1 MFAPRGRRTDCA
13 KRITVNGET
22 VDSPAFNVEGN
33 EKILLD
39 GEKLP
44 AVESTRLWLYYK
56 PTGLLTTHKDTSNR
70 PTVFDNLPAGLPRVI
85 SVGRLD
91 LNSEGLLLLTNNGE
105 LSRTLELPQNGWSRR
120 YKVKVHGRVSQAKID
135 SLADGVTV
143 DGVAYGP
150 VKILLGETQGTNTW
164 LTITLQEGK
173 NREIRRLMK
182 YIGLE
187 VARLIR
193 LSYGPF
199 QLGSLKKA
207 KCARFRK
214 SSERTARRQI
224 PVMRIIG
231 GLYRGKN
238 FFRRVQFTFVPL
250 PIRRAKL
257 FLTFYTA
264 NFPSRGINFESPTF
278 LPAAA
283 RLRSRRFPAA
293 CGMQP
298 WQTLTSPTRHA
309 MLRFFRPKNKI
320 RLLKADA
327 ARLPAADAPFDLIFL
342 DAPYH
347 KGLSEKRWLRFC
359 GKTGWPKTLYAW
371 WNWPVTK
378 PLPFRPDCK
387 RLTTAATASAVL
399 FFSANKQLD
408 FLSKKSII
416 ITVQLNYL
424 HYDFNFT

>member
-1 MFAPRGRRTDCA
+1 MSERLDKFIARSGVCSRRA
-13 KRITVNGET
+13 AEELIAQKRITVNGET

-199 QLGSLKKA
+199 QLGSLKKGEVREVPQ
-207 KCARFRK
+207 KVLKEQLGDKFR
-214 SSERTARRQI
+214 
-224 PVMRIIG
+224 
-231 GLYRGKN
+231 L
-238 FFRRVQFTFVPL
+238 
-250 PIRRAKL
+250 
-257 FLTFYTA
+257 
-264 NFPSRGINFESPTF
+264 
-278 LPAAA
+278 
-283 RLRSRRFPAA
+283 
-293 CGMQP
+293 
-298 WQTLTSPTRHA
+298 
-309 MLRFFRPKNKI
+309 
-320 RLLKADA
+320 
-327 ARLPAADAPFDLIFL
+327 
-342 DAPYH
+342 
-347 KGLSEKRWLRFC
+347 
-359 GKTGWPKTLYAW
+359 
-371 WNWPVTK
+371 
-378 PLPFRPDCK
+378 
-387 RLTTAATASAVL
+387 
-399 FFSANKQLD
+399 
-408 FLSKKSII
+408 
-416 ITVQLNYL
+416 
-424 HYDFNFT
+424 